1 MLLTEARAVLSA
13 TFLGSPS
20 EISATLPAARLAF
33 YVWCSVTSVCG
44 EVQGSKVSHVTH
56 ILPESI
62 LSPSWARCLAGL
74 LSSTAL
80 TGAAGIPH
88 RWTLLVRLLFPAA
101 TKGAQT
107 RYATA
112 DLGQNCF

>member
-1 MLLTEARAVLSA
+1 MGLLLTEARAVLSA

-33 YVWCSVTSVCG
+33 HAWCSVTSVCG
-44 EVQGSKVSHVTH
+44 EVQGSKMSHVTH

-80 TGAAGIPH
+80 MGAAGISPQVDTFSEAPVPSSH
-88 RWTLLVRLLFPAA
+88 KRSPDTLC
-101 TKGAQT
+101 
-107 RYATA
+107 
-112 DLGQNCF
+112 NC